1 MTSTLKWAALLIL
14 SIGLV
19 AGLASCIMEDR
30 LVEIVVSA
38 DTCETFTVN
47 EDRANFVYPKTVDF
61 GEQLNDILEENDV
74 ARDELV
80 SAHLVTATY
89 AVTEFSHA
97 HDWTI
102 SGGVTVERLD
112 VPRGPATLYNYTSA
126 SVEGTLGLTVTPDL
140 VEAGVTILNEAL
152 ADFIAGANPVIT
164 FRVDNSAVSPAP
176 SASDRIQFDWRA
188 CLSMQIITTADIE
201 VPDPF

>member
-14 SIGLV
+14 SAGLV

-47 EDRANFVYPKTVDF
+47 DERTTFVYPKTVDF

-80 SAHLVTATY
+80 SAHIVTANY
-89 AVTEFSHA
+89 GVTEFSHA

-102 SGGVTVERLD
+102 SGAVTVERID
-112 VPRGPATLYNYTSA
+112 VPRGPATLFEYANVSI
-126 SVEGTLGLTVTPDL
+126 EGTLGLAVTPDL
-140 VEAGVTILNEAL
+140 VDAGVTILNEAL
-152 ADFIAGANPVIT
+152 ADYIAGANPVIT
-164 FRVDNSAVSPAP
+164 FRVENSAVTPAP
-176 SASDRIQFDWRA
+176 SVADRIQFDWRA
-188 CLSMQIITTADIE
+188 CLSMQVVTTADIE